1 MATTTLDSVLT
12 GLAQE
17 KATGSLR
24 VGRNGTIFLTRGQ
37 VSYAESTGTPG
48 VEELL
53 TASGRI
59 SATAV
64 RKARQAAGA
73 EGGQANGGDLLVGKG
88 VLTRG
93 ELEFCVLGATLDASY
108 FLLDRALDSGLDAAG
123 ARPGPR
129 SRFRD
134 GERHWL
140 GTHWFFD
147 VPGLFRECRR
157 RKARLDRAW
166 PSSELDTQPVIPVR
180 RIPGRHVVLT
190 ALQWEVLLGA
200 DTTATPAELARR
212 LGRPAYSTLLAVREL
227 GAAGLLATRGDPPA
241 QSPPVLPKRGER
253 SGPSSGQRS
262 GPSSGPRAELRP
274 GAGQDAA
281 QPYLPPVSADPTDV
295 NLLIRLRDALEALQ

>member
-1 MATTTLDSVLT
+1 MATSTLDSVLA
-12 GLAQE
+12 GLAQD

-24 VGRNGTIFLTRGQ
+24 VGRNGTIFLTRGR
-37 VSYAESTGTPG
+37 VSYAECTGTPN

-59 SATAV
+59 SASAV
-64 RKARQAAGA
+64 RKARQVVSADPDPV
-73 EGGQANGGDLLVGKG
+73 NGGDLLVGKG

-93 ELEFCVLGATLDASY
+93 ELEFCVLGATLDASF
-108 FLLDRALDSGLDAAG
+108 FLLDTALDTTG

-166 PSSELDTQPVIPVR
+166 PSTELDTQPVIPVR

-190 ALQWEVLLGA
+190 AVQWEVLLGA

-227 GAAGLLATRGDPPA
+227 GAAGLLATRVEPA
-241 QSPPVLPKRGER
+241 APSPPTLPRRGDR
-253 SGPSSGQRS
+253 
-262 GPSSGPRAELRP
+262 SGPRAELRP
-274 GAGQDAA
+274 GSGQDAA
-281 QPYLPPVSADPTDV
+281 EPYLPQVSADPTDV

>member
-1 MATTTLDSVLT
+1 MATTTTLDSVLT
-12 GLAQE
+12 GLAQDR
-17 KATGSLR
+17 ATGSLR
-24 VGRNGTIFLTRGQ
+24 IGRAGTIFLTRGR
-37 VSYAESTGTPG
+37 VSYAECTGTPG

-59 SATAV
+59 SAGAV
-64 RKARQAAGA
+64 RKARQAATG
-73 EGGQANGGDLLVGKG
+73 ESDPPSGGDRLVDAG
-88 VLTRG
+88 VLTKG

-108 FLLDRALDSGLDAAG
+108 FLLGPALATSG
-123 ARPGPR
+123 ARPGPKP
-129 SRFRD
+129 RFKD

-147 VPGLFRECRR
+147 VPGLFQECRR

-180 RIPGRHVVLT
+180 RIPGRHVVLS

-227 GAAGLLATRGDPPA
+227 GAAGLLATGADPADQAAPPKPA
-241 QSPPVLPKRGER
+241 LPKRAER
-253 SGPSSGQRS
+253 
-262 GPSSGPRAELRP
+262 SGPRAELRP
-274 GAGQDAA
+274 GPGSDPA
-281 QPYLPPVSADPTDV
+281 QPYLPQVSADPTDV
-295 NLLIRLRDALEALQ
+295 KLLIRLRDALEALQ

>member
-1 MATTTLDSVLT
+1 MAIATLDSVLA
-12 GLAQE
+12 GLAQDR
-17 KATGSLR
+17 ATGSLR
-24 VGRNGTIFLTRGQ
+24 IGRAGTIFLTRGR
-37 VSYAESTGTPG
+37 VSYAECTGTPG

-59 SATAV
+59 SAGAV
-64 RKARQAAGA
+64 RKARQAAVA
-73 EGGQANGGDLLVGKG
+73 RTEPPSGGDTLVGDG

-93 ELEFCVLGATLDASY
+93 ELEFCVLGATLDASF
-108 FLLDRALDSGLDAAG
+108 FLLEPALAPAPGAAV
-123 ARPGPR
+123 PR

-147 VPGLFRECRR
+147 VPGLFQECRR

-227 GAAGLLATRGDPPA
+227 GAAGLLATRADSAGQPRPA
-241 QSPPVLPKRGER
+241 LPKRAER
-253 SGPSSGQRS
+253 
-262 GPSSGPRAELRP
+262 SGPRAELRP
-274 GAGQDAA
+274 GAGRDAA
-281 QPYLPPVSADPTDV
+281 QPHLPQVSADPTDV